1 VAEDKVIFARVR
13 SDVRH
18 AVGAYAGERGM
29 TLAAAVADL
38 LRRGLEAASNAES
51 VTRLEQSVNELRL
64 NLSERDRLLQEER
77 GRSAA
82 SEQREEYLKQFLGQ
96 LDQAPIGRCPQ
107 AGCLTPFSAIDLVV
121 KRSCKRGHGLGNVLE
136 RAAQA
141 PGIDSGEVLAAV
153 GALGLILALLAAGG
167 KK

>member
-1 VAEDKVIFARVR
+1 MKEKVIFARVG
-13 SDVRH
+13 SDVRQ

-29 TLAAAVADL
+29 TLAAAVGDL

-51 VTRLEQSVNELRL
+51 VARLEQSVSELRL
-64 NLSERDRLLQEER
+64 NLSDRDRLLQEER

-82 SEQREEYLKQFLGQ
+82 IEQREQYLQQFLTQ
-96 LDQAPIGRCPQ
+96 LDKAPIGRCPQ
-107 AGCLTPFSAIDLVV
+107 SGCHTPFSAIDLVV
-121 KRSCKRGHGLGNVLE
+121 KRACKRGHALGHVLE

-167 KK
+167 KKQ